1 MKLKEYQG
9 KRLFEAYGI
18 SIPMGFVISKK
29 SLDGDNNISQIHERL
44 DFLKNDVVLKAQI
57 LESERKKGELIIE
70 SDDKE
75 FAKNALSIFKKIE
88 DNEILVEEN
97 IKVKKELFC
106 SLSISEVDKAP
117 VLTISEKNNI
127 SEQSKSLEKNKHCSK
142 LIFNNLNNKNLKNF
156 VKNFPVPN
164 ALMPIVFNMYKLM
177 VEKDCTLVEINP
189 LVVTNTNGEDRL
201 VALDSNI
208 IVDDNALFRQETFRK
223 LKELNE

>member
-75 FAKNALSIFKKIE
+75 FAKNALSI
-88 DNEILVEEN
+88 
-97 IKVKKELFC
+97 
-106 SLSISEVDKAP
+106 
-117 VLTISEKNNI
+117 
-127 SEQSKSLEKNKHCSK
+127 
-142 LIFNNLNNKNLKNF
+142 
-156 VKNFPVPN
+156 
-164 ALMPIVFNMYKLM
+164 
-177 VEKDCTLVEINP
+177 
-189 LVVTNTNGEDRL
+189 
-201 VALDSNI
+201 
-208 IVDDNALFRQETFRK
+208 
-223 LKELNE
+223 